1 MWCGRFTLEPHE
13 MLTKFSE
20 SVSFDWRL
28 YRHDIDAS
36 IAHARMLGKQ
46 GIVPKEEVKQIEEGL
61 ENIRKRIDEE
71 SFEFSAKLEDIHMNI
86 EKALTDLIGEA
97 GARLHS
103 GRSRNDQIATDIRL
117 FIREEIDQIRLL
129 IEGVQRELVKLS
141 AEHTETIFPGYTH
154 LQHAQPVVFAHHL
167 LAYVEMLERD
177 KDRLSDCKKRVNILP
192 LGSAALAGTTLPLD
206 REFVATS
213 LGFSDITR
221 NSMDAVSDRDFILE
235 FLSCISIMAIHI
247 SRFSEDVI
255 FWFSQEVSFI
265 EIGDQFCTGSS
276 LMPQKKNPDILEL
289 ARGRTGQ
296 IIGNLVSLLVV
307 MKGLPMCYNRD
318 IQEDKIP
325 LMNSI
330 DVIKG
335 VLAVLAPMIS
345 SITANKSKMLAAASD
360 PALMAT
366 DLAEWLVRRNVPF
379 RLAHHRVGRFVGYCR
394 ERNIPLNGCSF
405 EELKLCIPEADE
417 TCLELWD
424 PKKSVS
430 SRDIFGGTAPRRVRQ
445 QLEFWNSKEFMR
457 EH

>member
-1 MWCGRFTLEPHE
+1 
-13 MLTKFSE
+13 
-20 SVSFDWRL
+20 VSFDWRL
-28 YRHDIDAS
+28 YRHDIAAS
-36 IAHARMLGKQ
+36 IAHAQMLGKQ
-46 GIVPKEEVKQIEEGL
+46 GIVPREEVEQIQQGL
-61 ENIRKRIDEE
+61 ESIRKRIDEGN
-71 SFEFSAKLEDIHMNI
+71 FEFSEKLEDIHMNI

-117 FIREEIDQIRLL
+117 FLREEIDAIISLV
-129 IEGVQRELVKLS
+129 EGVQRELVNLS
-141 AEHTETIFPGYTH
+141 AEHVETIFPGYTH

-177 KDRLSDCKKRVNILP
+177 KQRLLDCKKRVNILP

-206 REFVATS
+206 REYVAHV
-213 LGFSDITR
+213 LGFSDISR

-235 FLSCISIMAIHI
+235 FLSCASIMAMHI

-296 IIGNLVSLLVV
+296 VIGSLISLLVV
-307 MKGLPMCYNRD
+307 MKGLPLCYNRD

-325 LMNSI
+325 LMTSI
-330 DVIKG
+330 DVVKG

-345 SITANKSKMLAAASD
+345 SITANKSKYVLRKYN
-360 PALMAT
+360 P
-366 DLAEWLVRRNVPF
+366 VK
-379 RLAHHRVGRFVGYCR
+379 
-394 ERNIPLNGCSF
+394 
-405 EELKLCIPEADE
+405 LKLFA
-417 TCLELWD
+417 
-424 PKKSVS
+424 KNVGS
-430 SRDIFGGTAPRRVRQ
+430 S
-445 QLEFWNSKEFMR
+445 
-457 EH
+457 